1 MVVTVHAIVMVFGAA
16 TAGAGLVLMF
26 LRQEGGRNTIKI
38 MGQEFEISTPA
49 LVVFLSGC
57 IIFVLPLL
65 RPSETLS
72 QPLFVFG
79 SGAAERVGT
88 SGRTSGGVRIAGKEQ
103 EPNTQVTDANV
114 IAFATRTTGVLDDE
128 DRDYFRFRTPDA
140 LQGKVRVIVRKLR
153 EGGFYVDATLLD
165 AAERRVGSDSAGGN
179 DAATF
184 AVEAKPASDYY
195 VVIVGNRGP
204 YELEVRQD

>member
-1 MVVTVHAIVMVFGAA
+1 MVVTVQAIVMVFGAV

-26 LRQEGGRNTIKI
+26 MRQEGGRNTIKI

-57 IIFVLPLL
+57 MIFVLPLL

-72 QPLFVFG
+72 QPLFVLG
-79 SGAAERVGT
+79 SGGAERVGA
-88 SGRTSGGVRIAGKEQ
+88 SGRTAGRVRIAGKEQ

-140 LQGKVRVIVRKLR
+140 LQGNVRVIVRKLR
-153 EGGFYVDATLLD
+153 AGGFYVDATLLD
-165 AAERRVGSDSAGGN
+165 AAERRVGSDSAVGN